1 MKQVFCG
8 IVGND
13 NFKNGTDSMKI
24 KETAKMQPPKS
35 SEGGL

>member
-1 MKQVFCG
+1 
-8 IVGND
+8 VGND